1 MKMKRLLLTALAAT
15 TMIASTA
22 CDANKVQIGILKF
35 VNIAPLNDAQ
45 DGFVAALDEAGIDY
59 NLTLKDA
66 NADGS
71 LVTSSSLT
79 LIGESDLVLGIA
91 TPAASGLLAAR
102 EIKGNNVP
110 ILFTAVTDP
119 VYSGLMTDDDNP
131 DSNITGTSD
140 MNPVRE
146 QVELFTKLGLGI
158 DKIGMIYCS
167 NETNSIVQK
176 DLAAAAAAEF
186 GLEFVF
192 ETFSETNQVAAAM
205 DALIEAEID
214 GLYTPTDSTL
224 VSAYSTVKAKAD
236 AAQIPIIAG
245 EEACL
250 ELGAIATLSINY
262 FDLGKITG
270 EMAVEIL
277 NGKSISELP
286 VRRVEDMPLILHVDN
301 AEALGITFPEN
312 LLAEADEVIDN

>member
-79 LIGESDLVLGIA
+79 LIGESVLVLGIA

-119 VYSGLMTDDDNP
+119 VYSGLMADDDNP